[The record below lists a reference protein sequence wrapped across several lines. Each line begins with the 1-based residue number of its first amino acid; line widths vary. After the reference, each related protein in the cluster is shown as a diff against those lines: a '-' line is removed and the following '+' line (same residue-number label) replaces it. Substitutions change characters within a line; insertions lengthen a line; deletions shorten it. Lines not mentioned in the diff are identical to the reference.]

1 MTWKND
7 VRRFLQE
14 DMGWGDVTT
23 RAILPPKKAKAVIAA
38 KSACV
43 VAGLREAAETFRIL
57 GAHPRALVKEGTS
70 VAAGTKILDV
80 RGEAWALLAAE
91 RTALNLLMRM
101 SGIATATAELVAL
114 VKAANPKATV
124 AATRKTAPGLRE
136 FDKRAVELGGGWP
149 HRKGLFDA
157 ILIKDN
163 HLRVTAL
170 AEALK
175 KAKRTGL
182 SVEVEV
188 ETVEQAREAAAFHPD
203 MVLLDNMTPEVA
215 RRAYRAVKEASPAT
229 VVEVSGGITAATIA
243 KYARSADLI
252 SVGAL
257 THSVKAVDFSMDL
270 APD

>member
-1 MTWKND
+1 MGWKSD
-7 VRRFLQE
+7 VRRFLME
-14 DMGWGDVTT
+14 DLGWGDVTT
-23 RAILPPKKAKAVIAA
+23 RAVVPPRRAHAVVTAKQR
-38 KSACV
+38 CV
-43 VAGLREAAETFRIL
+43 VAGLREAAEAFHIL
-57 GAHPRALVKEGTS
+57 GAHPEPAVEEGSRVAPKTVVLRA
-70 VAAGTKILDV
+70 A
-80 RGEAWALLAAE
+80 GEAWALLGAE

-101 SGIATATAELVAL
+101 SGIATATAAFQARARKV
-114 VKAANPKATV
+114 NPTVRV

-136 FDKRAVELGGGWP
+136 FDKRAVEIGGGWR

-203 MVLLDNMTPEVA
+203 MVLLDNMTPEAA

>member
-1 MTWKND
+1 VTWKND

-163 HLRVTAL
+163 HLTVVDLMTAL
-170 AEALK
+170 QR
-175 KAKRTGL
+175 AKRTGL
-182 SVEVEV
+182 RVEVEV
-188 ETVEQAREAAAFHPD
+188 ETLAQAREAAAAKPE
-203 MVLLDNMTPEVA
+203 MILLDNMTPA
-215 RRAYRAVKEASPAT
+215 SAAKAFAAVKRVSPAT
-229 VVEVSGGITAATIA
+229 LVEISGGLTHRNIARFAKAA
-243 KYARSADLI
+243 DVL

-257 THSVKAVDFSMDL
+257 THSVKAADLSMEL
-270 APD
+270 TPD